1 MWVLSLKRGLV
12 MFFKRKSN
20 INLDNIPTHIA
31 MIMDGNGRW
40 AKKRGLSR
48 SVGHRYGIENLKTVV
63 ELSLKF
69 KIKFLT
75 VYAFSIEN
83 WKRPKDEIETL
94 FELMKQF
101 FDSYGQEL
109 SDKGVRIKVIGTR
122 ENLSNDIL
130 EIIDKVENMTKDN
143 DDLTLLIAFNY
154 GFSEEILTCVKKIT
168 HKCLN
173 NELTINDI
181 NNELIENNLY
191 TSGVPNVDLLI
202 RTSGEQRLSNFLLLQ
217 CSYAELYFT
226 EVYWPDFKEQEYLAA
241 LNEYQKRQRRFGGL

>member
-1 MWVLSLKRGLV
+1 
-12 MFFKRKSN
+12 
-20 INLDNIPTHIA
+20 
-31 MIMDGNGRW
+31 
-40 AKKRGLSR
+40 
-48 SVGHRYGIENLKTVV
+48 
-63 ELSLKF
+63 
-69 KIKFLT
+69 
-75 VYAFSIEN
+75 
-83 WKRPKDEIETL
+83 
-94 FELMKQF
+94 
-101 FDSYGQEL
+101 
-109 SDKGVRIKVIGTR
+109 
-122 ENLSNDIL
+122 
-130 EIIDKVENMTKDN
+130 MTKDN

-173 NELTINDI
+173 NELTISDI